1 MECLLK
7 KYWEVSVNLEF
18 KKKVWNLMKLIFNNL
33 VNVVKINIT

>member
-1 MECLLK
+1 MFVEKC
-7 KYWEVSVNLEF
+7 WEVSVNLEF